1 MTYSYKTHGTCS
13 RRIDFDLD
21 DDNTV
26 HNVHFTGG
34 CNGNLAGIS
43 SIVEGMDAEEIID
56 RFDGIRC
63 GFKQTSCPDQFAEAL
78 REAPLTTPVRRL
90 DETTAANHPIL
101 TFKELRQC

>member
-1 MTYSYKTHGTCS
+1 MTYSYTTHGTCS

-26 HNVHFTGG
+26 HNVRFTGG
-34 CNGNLAGIS
+34 CNGNLSGIS

-78 REAPLTTPVRRL
+78 REAL
-90 DETTAANHPIL
+90 EKKNS
-101 TFKELRQC
+101 K

>member
-1 MTYSYKTHGTCS
+1 MTYTFQPRGVCS
-13 RRIDFDLD
+13 RAMSVEVDDQGVIRDLQ
-21 DDNTV
+21 V
-26 HNVHFTGG
+26 VGG

-78 REAPLTTPVRRL
+78 REAL
-90 DETTAANHPIL
+90 EKKNS
-101 TFKELRQC
+101 K